1 MKSAR
6 WYVILSLSFCL
17 WLLLFP
23 PWAESGRV
31 FISDEVGDHVATVSH
46 SLGHRWWSSVPTHW
60 EWSERDQQSFL
71 VPNLA
76 ARIDYQQMLYEAAI
90 VFVALALLF
99 LLLSF
104 LEMPARIRNWR
115 NRDLKG
121 TMTGVR
127 LFSPNPPLPPNL
139 ADALTGKPLGT
150 PLGASEQVAPSP
162 EGAEQAFDA
171 KAIAA
176 AIIALVPPRPVLS
189 TPLYAG
195 GWEEFRDARAAE
207 LRGQPPRPIPNASS
221 TPATPLEVR
230 K

>member
-1 MKSAR
+1 MKTAR
-6 WYVILSLSFCL
+6 WYGILSLSYCL

-23 PWAESGRV
+23 PWMESSRASL
-31 FISDEVGDHVATVSH
+31 SDKLGTQVSTVSH
-46 SLGHRWWSSVPTHW
+46 SLGHNWRFSAPLHW
-60 EWSERDQQSFL
+60 QWGADVRQRFL

-76 ARIDYQQMLYEAAI
+76 ARIDYQRMLYEAAI
-90 VFVALALLF
+90 VFVALALQF
-99 LLLSF
+99 LLLSA

-121 TMTGVR
+121 TMTSET
-127 LFSPNPPLPPNL
+127 LFRNPPLPPNL
-139 ADALTGKPLGT
+139 ADALTSKPLGT

-162 EGAEQAFDA
+162 EGAERAFDA
-171 KAIAA
+171 KAIAG
-176 AIIALVPPRPVLS
+176 AIIASVPPRPVLS

-207 LRGQPPRPIPNASS
+207 SRGQSPPPIPNASS
-221 TPATPLEVR
+221 TPATPTKVR